1 MKTQKIDTKIE
12 SIDQK
17 IVDLW
22 QKNVTAQG
30 IGISLGLTKNAVVGR
45 VTRLREKGY
54 DLRKREPTAKVG
66 RVPMQK
72 SVQKPVTL
80 RVESTPVNSPI
91 KPKTV
96 HVRGPKSITEL
107 KRNDCRYII
116 NDGHASS
123 FLFCGNPKQGKAY
136 CAKHHAMCHVR
147 VPNKIS
153 RASLSV
159 EKLTYKASRHFKDNF
174 P

>member
-1 MKTQKIDTKIE
+1 MKTQEIE

-22 QKNVTAQG
+22 QKNVTAQS

-45 VTRLREKGY
+45 VNRLREKGY

-66 RVPMQK
+66 LVPMRTLV
-72 SVQKPVTL
+72 SKPVTL
-80 RVESTPVNSPI
+80 RVEPPPVNSPLE
-91 KPKTV
+91 PKTV
-96 HVRGPKSITEL
+96 HVRGPKSITDL

-123 FLFCGNPKQGKAY
+123 FLFCGNPKKGKAY
-136 CAKHHAMCHVR
+136 CATHHAMCHVR
-147 VPNKIS
+147 VPSKIS
-153 RASLSV
+153 GASLSV
-159 EKLTYKASRHFKDNF
+159 HKLTYKASRHLKDNF
-174 P
+174 T